1 MKPKIIVIEG
11 FFYVGEGDGKKDAIY
26 PNLDRAY
33 LSTDNF
39 KLSVRKFNLQDL
51 QVLKLERL
59 YGSLLNSIEVQGVVN
74 TKGSLIPFFIKR
86 QKAKA
91 LQKLID
97 DSRDP
102 SEVIL

>member
-1 MKPKIIVIEG
+1 MRPKLIVLEG
-11 FFYVGEGDGKKDAIY
+11 YFFVGEGDAKKDSNY
-26 PNLDRAY
+26 PNLDRAFID
-33 LSTDNF
+33 TDLF
-39 KLSVRKFNLQDL
+39 KLSVRKFVLTDL
-51 QVLKLERL
+51 QVIKMERL
-59 YGSLLNSIEVQGVVN
+59 YGSILKSIEVQGVVN